1 MESYAAFA
9 RDNLLIGAVAF
20 AIIMTVAYAT
30 FRAVRQRERNRRV
43 AAWRAMRAEQDRIW
57 NERIGPK

>member
-1 MESYAAFA
+1 MESYAALA

-20 AIIMTVAYAT
+20 AIVMTVAYST
-30 FRAVRQRERNRRV
+30 FRAIKQREKNRRV

-57 NERIGPK
+57 NERMGTK

>member
-1 MESYAAFA
+1 MESYAVLA

-20 AIIMTVAYAT
+20 AIIMTVAYST
-30 FRAVRQRERNRRV
+30 FRVIKQREKNRRV

-57 NERIGPK
+57 NERMGIK